1 MATLKELHELVHSL
15 DKNEK
20 KYISMMMDS
29 LAGKAR
35 DRYSRAFKT
44 INEQKEFDAEK
55 LKVKLSSGVNGMSL
69 TEANNYVYDFICK
82 NIVSYQPGNQLGY
95 TSRLKLI
102 EFFVNRKLFA
112 SAHKLLQQL
121 IPELEVSPSIALLFR
136 AHELQ
141 EMITINYVP
150 VNKDYDFRVKFFE
163 KRIAATNANRQ
174 NIDYL
179 YLQFKFFHL
188 VKTIGEPRNASEIKK
203 YAALW
208 DDPLMH
214 VPISEINDRTIKIY
228 YVLRGALMTVL
239 HLPGAS
245 QEIRN
250 QLKDFRERFSTHKM
264 PLGEADLIDVLLSN
278 MAENEKI
285 SWNELQQ
292 TKLRIAELEKQ
303 IPLISVHQRMRAKVV
318 IIELTYY
325 LKEGKYKEGI
335 KLLENYMKP
344 EEKNKWKDAPLAY
357 MIPFTGARL
366 FYLNNDPDK
375 ALDYLLLIQEQEK
388 SMRPFFLISYRFLFL
403 LCHYKLENF
412 QFLDSAIISLTRSLK
427 KMDKLYAPEKAM
439 LQFLTH
445 GSHIN
450 KMETHLRKL
459 SVTLKNLRQD
469 PCHKLFFEFGDYEEW
484 LKEDSKKNR

>member
-1 MATLKELHELVHSL
+1 MATLKELHELVHAL

-35 DRYSRAFKT
+35 DRYSKAFKT
-44 INEQKEFDAEK
+44 INEQKEFDADK
-55 LKVKLSSGVNGMSL
+55 LKAKLSSGVNGMSL

-141 EMITINYVP
+141 EMITINYAP
-150 VNKDYDFRVKFFE
+150 VNKDYDFRVQFFE

-174 NIDYL
+174 NIEYL
-179 YLQFKFFHL
+179 YLQFRFFHL
-188 VKTIGEPRNASEIKK
+188 VKTMGEPRTASEAKK
-203 YAALW
+203 YAELW
-208 DDPLMH
+208 NEPLMH
-214 VPISEINDRTIKIY
+214 VPINQINDRTIKVY
-228 YVLRGALMTVL
+228 YVLRGGLMTVL
-239 HLPGAS
+239 HLPDAS
-245 QEIRN
+245 QEIRE
-250 QLKDFRERFSTHKM
+250 QLKDFRGRFNASKM

-285 SWNELQQ
+285 NWLELQQ
-292 TKLRIAELEKQ
+292 TKLRIGELEKQ
-303 IPLISVHQRMRAKVV
+303 IPLISVHQRMRAKVA
-318 IIELTYY
+318 IIELTYF
-325 LKEGKYKEGI
+325 LKEGLYKDGI
-335 KLLENYMKP
+335 KLLEVYMKP
-344 EEKNKWKDAPLAY
+344 PEKDRWKDAPLAY

-366 FYLNNDPDK
+366 CYLNNDPDK

-388 SMRPFFLISYRFLFL
+388 NMRPFFLISYRFLFL
-403 LCHYKLENF
+403 LCHYKLGNF
-412 QFLDSAIISLTRSLK
+412 QFLDSAIISLTRNLK

-445 GSHIN
+445 GSHVN
-450 KMETHLRKL
+450 KMEAHLRKL
-459 SVTLKNLRQD
+459 STTLKLLKQD
-469 PCHKLFFEFGDYEEW
+469 PYHKVFFEFGDYAEW
-484 LKEDSKKNR
+484 LKMDID